1 MRKPRD
7 YDAELKALQ
16 DKAAALKQ
24 RKVLQLGELVI
35 ATGSDAL
42 DPETLAG
49 ALLKMMEAND
59 APRREAWR
67 KKGVEFFQ
75 SRSRQTRN
83 RSQGNP
89 ENDPA
94 HAGADA
100 PT

>member
-7 YDAELKALQ
+7 YDAELKALHN
-16 DKAAALKQ
+16 KASALKQ

-35 ATGSDAL
+35 ATGADAL
-42 DPETLAG
+42 DPEALTG
-49 ALLKMMEAND
+49 ALLKMLEVND
-59 APRREAWR
+59 APRREVWR
-67 KKGVEFFQ
+67 KKGVDFFQ
-75 SRSRQTRN
+75 GRSRQTRN

>member
-16 DKAAALKQ
+16 DKAAALKK

-35 ATGSDAL
+35 ATGADAL

-49 ALLKMMEAND
+49 ALLKMLEAND

-75 SRSRQTRN
+75 SRSCQTRS
-83 RSQGNP
+83 RFQGNP

-94 HAGADA
+94 HASAGAPA
-100 PT
+100 